1 MIQRALTA
9 LQADAK
15 QLTAVRHQFN
25 HYYQQTINHGTVL
38 YPHVTH
44 TLATLAERHYPLAI
58 VTNKPSQFIPALLQS
73 LQIDRY
79 FSLVL
84 GGDDVVKQKPHP
96 APLYQVLATFGL
108 KANELLFVGDS
119 RNDILA
125 ARQATCPVAALSYGY
140 NYGESIA
147 LSQPDHILDH
157 FEQLLTVIESY
168 YE

>member
-1 MIQRALTA
+1 Q
-9 LQADAK
+9 
-15 QLTAVRHQFN
+15 
-25 HYYQQTINHGTVL
+25 GTVL
-38 YPHVTH
+38 YPHVTR

-58 VTNKPSQFIPALLQS
+58 VSHKPSQFIPALLQS
-73 LQIDRY
+73 LQIDTY
-79 FSLVL
+79 LSLVL
-84 GGDDVVKQKPHP
+84 GGADVVKQMPHP

-108 KANELLFVGDS
+108 MANELLFVGDS

-168 YE
+168 Y